1 MGKGNLVSEV
11 SDVQPRGFAMKEVNF
26 GSKKLWTT
34 LFPPSF
40 GHRQGFRSRSEPLT
54 HEKPSSNCEAP
65 PKEDAFKGEHRWYED
80 SKKGLNFVGT
90 CGMLVAE
97 NLEVSSFSPSQSSLS
112 TFPTSCGL
120 ALPPLSPSI
129 PVLPNSVI
137 QSQYPMKNRVTSE
150 IFSKKDDVGTLCQVS
165 VGNPNL
171 DVVESQFAHL
181 NQMPEGFNPLK
192 SMPNMPNE
200 VSNLVLISGEA
211 KFFSLGK
218 FQIEGLSPKKMAKA
232 ENDSPQYLRPLGT
245 GLKETKRV
253 VCDRRFVGS
262 VWTVRNKEWAAL
274 LACEALGG
282 ILIIWDSKKLC
293 RKEVV
298 IGSFSILVKFVLDGC
313 GPLWLSTV
321 YGPNSPFH
329 TKDFWVELLDIFC
342 LSFPLWCVGGDFNVI
357 RRSSEK
363 LGDSSLTSS
372 MRDFDGFI
380 RDYELLDPPLRN
392 APFTW
397 SNMQESPVCKR
408 LDQFLYSNEWEH
420 FFPQS
425 LQEVLPRWT
434 LDHWPIVLDTNPF
447 KWGPTP
453 FRFENMWLQHP
464 SFKEC
469 FSSWWRGFQGNG
481 WECHKFMR
489 KLQLFKQEGVL
500 TSELSA
506 QRALRKGELE
516 ELILREEIHWRQKAK
531 VKWVK
536 ERDCNS
542 KFFHKVANGRR
553 NRKFI
558 KFLENERG
566 SLLRAGKKFVG
577 GFQVGRN
584 RTRVS
589 HLQFA
594 DDTIFFPNTCE
605 EDLQTLKSLLLV
617 FGHIS
622 GLKVNLDK
630 CLPLGGNPKACGFWD
645 PVIERILQRLDGW
658 QKAYLS
664 FGGRITLIHSCLTHI
679 PSYFLSY
686 FKILAS
692 VAAKIEKLQRDFLWS
707 GVGDG
712 KRDHLVSWDIV
723 YPRKSS
729 ALWHQV
735 ILSIYGTHPN
745 GWDANTIVRWSH
757 RCPWKAI
764 AQNLVLGRLMVG
776 GPTFGFPIS
785 KTI

>member
-65 PKEDAFKGEHRWYED
+65 PKEDAFKGNTDVIREKW
-80 SKKGLNFVGT
+80 LNFVGT

-120 ALPPLSPSI
+120 VLPPLSPSI

-137 QSQYPMKNRVTSE
+137 QSQYLMKNGVTSE
-150 IFSKKDDVGTLCQVS
+150 FFSKKDDVGTLCQVS

-171 DVVESQFAHL
+171 DVVESQFTHL
-181 NQMPEGFNPLK
+181 KQMPEGFNPLK

-200 VSNLVLISGEA
+200 VSNTVLISCGEA

-232 ENDSPQYLRPLGT
+232 EEQILHRYLRPVGT

-262 VWTVRNKEWAAL
+262 VWTVRNKEWATLPACGAL
-274 LACEALGG
+274 
-282 ILIIWDSKKLC
+282 
-293 RKEVV
+293 
-298 IGSFSILVKFVLDGC
+298 GSFSILVKFVLDGC

-329 TKDFWVELLDIFC
+329 TNDFWVELLDIFC
-342 LSFPLWCVGGDFNVI
+342 LSFPLW
-357 RRSSEK
+357 RSSEK

-380 RDYELLDPPLRN
+380 RDYELLDPHLRN

-408 LDQFLYSNEWEH
+408 LDRFLYSNEWEH

-516 ELILREEIHWRQKAK
+516 ELILREEIHWRQK
-531 VKWVK
+531 
-536 ERDCNS
+536 R
-542 KFFHKVANGRR
+542 
-553 NRKFI
+553 RKFI

-566 SLLRAGKKFVG
+566 LDALLRAEERSLLE
-577 GFQVGRN
+577 GFRVGRN

-645 PVIERILQRLDGW
+645 PVIERILQILDGW

-679 PSYFLSY
+679 PSYFLFY

-692 VAAKIEKLQRDFLWS
+692 VAAKIKKLQRDFLW
-707 GVGDG
+707 
-712 KRDHLVSWDIV
+712 

-729 ALWHQV
+729 ALCHQV

-745 GWDANTIVRWSH
+745 GWDANTVVRWSH

-764 AQNLVLGRLMVG
+764 QVFQDFSKYTRFMVG
-776 GPTFGFPIS
+776 DGERIWYWEDLWWGDQPLGSQYQRLFRIVTDKNILISSILGYARPFSWNFNFVVTFRFYDRRFRKPHAV
-785 KTI
+785 T